1 MVHEN
6 KDLKAM
12 NFGGDKFSFL
22 HEKAV
27 SLTWGGGRGREKG
40 GKKCSFASWFEFIN
54 CSLVF

>member
-12 NFGGDKFSFL
+12 NFAGDKFSFL

-27 SLTWGGGRGREKG
+27 SLTRGKKG

>member
-22 HEKAV
+22 REKAV
-27 SLTWGGGRGREKG
+27 SLTRR
-40 GKKCSFASWFEFIN
+40 KKKE
-54 CSLVF
+54 V